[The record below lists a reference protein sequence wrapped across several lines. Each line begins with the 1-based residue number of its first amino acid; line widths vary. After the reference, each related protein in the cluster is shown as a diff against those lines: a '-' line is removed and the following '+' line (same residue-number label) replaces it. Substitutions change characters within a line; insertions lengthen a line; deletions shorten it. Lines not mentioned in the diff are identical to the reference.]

1 MYCPIDLSTNRQF
14 LTLLD
19 MHSIDGRWQERTV
32 KRVEVTKMQ
41 WGSLDFGMTYG
52 AEKKKLVHLDKD
64 IAMIQFRDIRREIYD
79 ILCIYVARIYI
90 YMYCIH
96 ILLLHYDLQN
106 MFEGLHFFNW
116 WMLHGH
122 SSRARKKRCIS
133 LGLEAAM
140 VVWWR

>member
-1 MYCPIDLSTNRQF
+1 
-14 LTLLD
+14 
-19 MHSIDGRWQERTV
+19 
-32 KRVEVTKMQ
+32 
-41 WGSLDFGMTYG
+41 MTYG

-116 WMLHGH
+116 
-122 SSRARKKRCIS
+122 
-133 LGLEAAM
+133 
-140 VVWWR
+140 